1 MPVIGLPRRRT
12 SPAVGCRNPA
22 NMLISVVLPQPEA
35 PMRQTNSPSLTSS
48 ERSRRATMLFPPA
61 VNTLV
66 TRSATRTLE
75 KARLVTLASLAWVA
89 SIHHLSETTC
99 WPPPPAPTLHY
110 TVRTA
115 IPLGGL
121 FRLGDPAACRAKTH
135 WSSSREQSRGLS
147 Q

>member
-89 SIHHLSETTC
+89 SIHHLQNYLPDSAAS
-99 WPPPPAPTLHY
+99 PDLALHS
-110 TVRTA
+110 THSDSSGQ
-115 IPLGGL
+115 PL
-121 FRLGDPAACRAKTH
+121 
-135 WSSSREQSRGLS
+135 
-147 Q
+147 